1 MTVLLQI
8 HCQQREVQSLL
19 NDANDAG
26 VDDCRAFRGIPHNAA
41 RNLRRSFLKRCLWPD
56 LYHATVRVLDR
67 TTGGEKE
74 SSVAFLLP
82 HEIVHKLHKH
92 GHTDVL
98 TYTGGLDPVAGK
110 HFRSCKLSAGDVPLV
125 PIGLWGDGVPCN
137 WDRTESVEVVSMNLP
152 GQDGQWGPLRIP
164 LVAISKK
171 DVGPNT
177 MDDLMGVIA
186 WSLRYLAA
194 GVWPSSRHDGSAL
207 DGKRLNKKGSLGIRG
222 ALVEVRGDWLFF
234 ADVFKF
240 PRHNSKAGCCWRCHT
255 TPSEVLDRLQHV
267 LSFRIFGRAPLQVC
281 FAATASSNTSKSS
294 NSINKQKQLW
304 QQTPPN
310 QEVSFVCYSS

>member
-1 MTVLLQI
+1 MLSKGKRPYDESELPAA
-8 HCQQREVQSLL
+8 CRLRENIRDIFASNTLPAARVQSLL
-19 NDANDAG
+19 NDASDAG
-26 VDDCRAFRGIPHNAA
+26 VDDCREFRGIPRNVA

-74 SSVAFLLP
+74 SSIAFLLP
-82 HEIVHKLHKH
+82 HEIVHKLRKH

-222 ALVEVRGDWLFF
+222 ALVEVRGDWLFSLMCSNF
-234 ADVFKF
+234 LATI
-240 PRHNSKAGCCWRCHT
+240 PRLVVAGVAT
-255 TPSEVLDRLQHV
+255 RL
-267 LSFRIFGRAPLQVC
+267 LLRFSTDTGYSFTGVPLQQTETTM
-281 FAATASSNTSKSS
+281 AANTS
-294 NSINKQKQLW
+294 
-304 QQTPPN
+304 
-310 QEVSFVCYSS
+310 